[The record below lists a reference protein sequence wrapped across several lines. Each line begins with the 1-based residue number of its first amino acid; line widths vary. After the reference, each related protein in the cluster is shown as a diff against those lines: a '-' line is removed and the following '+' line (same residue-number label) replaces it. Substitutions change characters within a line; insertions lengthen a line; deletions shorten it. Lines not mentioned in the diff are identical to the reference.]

1 MKCKKNNFIRSIVI
15 SSFCFAI
22 MMTSCTKEKQISF
35 APQENDS
42 QVIEVK
48 AQNFSWYYFTEEGFS
63 KIDRPQN
70 VPFTV
75 YLPWTEAR
83 RISSSNAAVE
93 ANGETTRG
101 FAIVNRLGVL
111 CFENDKITLSKDNY
125 IFDNRTADNLI
136 FIEGAPVFSV
146 YKSSFFNET
155 TKDQNYQNDD
165 SQHLFLIQYDDK
177 SKIAYPLLN
186 CNNLTMEKNS
196 EVTDFFWNG
205 NEWIC
210 SIKTIT
216 PTKTFFNYI
225 SWNNISPILSFT
237 PETASEGLEIKEI
250 SFDSFKEQHQIL
262 NYGNAPERIKMLL
275 KNFSSKQSF
284 NLDIKTAGGFSI
296 KKYENLV
303 EDCKYTLSAKGLLS
317 QSWCGVLFQD
327 GTFYLEGALPG
338 KYVLRMGKPIAMRL
352 PKLPSDFIYTDFVI
366 SGTTLYAAWEQTEFY
381 QTSKSG
387 FISIDLNKLLY

>member
-1 MKCKKNNFIRSIVI
+1 MKCIKFNLIFILS
-15 SSFCFAI
+15 
-22 MMTSCTKEKQISF
+22 ISF
-35 APQENDS
+35 AILLSSCTNKKQSNVIFQETES

-48 AQNFSWYYFTEEGFS
+48 AQNFCWYYFTEEGFS

-70 VPFTV
+70 VPFTI

-83 RISSSNAAVE
+83 RVSSSNTAVE
-93 ANGETTRG
+93 MNGETSKG
-101 FAIVNRLGVL
+101 FAVVNRLGLL
-111 CFENDKITLSKDNY
+111 CFDNDKITLSKDNY

-136 FIEGAPVFSV
+136 FIEGSPVFSV

-155 TKDQNYQNDD
+155 TKDQFYQNDD

-177 SKIAYPLLN
+177 SKIAYPLIN
-186 CNNLTMEKNS
+186 CNSLTSEKNS

-205 NEWIC
+205 NEWVC

-216 PTKTFFNYI
+216 PTRTFFNYI
-225 SWNNISPILSFT
+225 SWNNISPILSLT
-237 PETASEGLEIKEI
+237 PETAADGIEIKEI

-262 NYGNAPERIKMLL
+262 SYEKAPDRIKSIL
-275 KNFSSKQSF
+275 KNFANKQSF
-284 NLDIKTAGGFSI
+284 NLDVKTAGGFSI
-296 KKYENLV
+296 KKYENIAS
-303 EDCKYTLSAKGLLS
+303 DCNYTLSAKALLS

-381 QTSKSG
+381 QISKSG
-387 FISIDLNKLLY
+387 FISIDLNKLLYSN